1 MAGDHSM
8 RLPADES
15 APRVAR
21 EAVDEWLA
29 GAGPQVHGDA
39 RSVVTEMVTH
49 AVRRGS
55 PPIELSLAR
64 DGERV
69 RVEVADAGG
78 PGAPEAP
85 EDWSR
90 RVIEALAER
99 WGVRGDD
106 AHVWVELQA
115 P

>member
-1 MAGDHSM
+1 MAGDHSV

-21 EAVDEWLA
+21 AAVDEWLE
-29 GAGPQVHGDA
+29 GAGPRVHGDA
-39 RSVVTEMVTH
+39 RSLVTELVTH

-64 DGERV
+64 DGERL

-78 PGAPEAP
+78 ADAPEVP
-85 EDWSR
+85 DDWSR
-90 RVIEALAER
+90 RVIDALAER
-99 WGVRGDD
+99 WGVHGDD
-106 AHVWVELQA
+106 THVWVELQVG
-115 P
+115 